1 MVEKPRATATEAS
14 VDRAQMHA
22 LYRHG
27 GEEWQSAPHVVNQD
41 AACPH
46 EGCEQTLQ
54 AIDFRL
60 KDHGSAIHY
69 PLVRAWWNDRGS
81 LGRCPACGGWIQ
93 FTIRTKQAVS
103 DEEAEQYPKLPD
115 NWHVGATIL

>member
-1 MVEKPRATATEAS
+1 MIPKTRATVVDSEA
-14 VDRAQMHA
+14 DRDQMHA

-27 GEEWQSAPHVVNQD
+27 GEERQMAPHVVYHD
-41 AACPH
+41 TTCPH

-60 KDHGSAIHY
+60 EDHGRVVHD
-69 PLVRAWWNDRGS
+69 PLVLAWWNDTGFV
-81 LGRCPACGGWIQ
+81 GRCPGCGGWIH
-93 FTIRTKQAVS
+93 FTIRTKRAIS
-103 DEEAEQYPKLPD
+103 DEEAEHYPKLPD